1 MDMILTT
8 KDGGAQAMERKR
20 DGGRLRL
27 RILYDAGSVGPGKIR
42 LLEMIRDTGSI
53 SAAARSLDMTFR
65 RGWQLVETM
74 NQLFREPVVKA
85 SAGGKTGGGASLTPF
100 GAELVAH
107 FREMEA
113 AAKNAAAPHLRRLD
127 EFISP
132 NAQPDAKALRND
144 ASLPDTGLPDT
155 SLTDAGA
162 ETPLDK
168 S

>member
-1 MDMILTT
+1 
-8 KDGGAQAMERKR
+8 MERKK
-20 DGGRLRL
+20 DGGRLRV
-27 RILYDAGSVGPGKIR
+27 RILYGAGSVGPGKIR

-85 SAGGKTGGGASLTPF
+85 SVGGKAGGGASLTPF
-100 GAELVAH
+100 GEELIGH

-113 AAKNAAAPHLRRLD
+113 AAKSAAAPHLRRLD

-132 NAQPDAKALRND
+132 DAPTDAKVPTD
-144 ASLPDTGLPDT
+144 
-155 SLTDAGA
+155 DAGGDGSDA
-162 ETPLDK
+162 P